1 MTEKTVIITGAA
13 GLLGQQYAM
22 GLSQLGANIVLADMD
37 YSKCKQISKQL
48 NEEFNTNSFPI
59 KVDISNKKSVKNLTN
74 QTMKKYSKID
84 VLINNAAY
92 QGNDKI
98 RTTKFVDL
106 PISIWNKAISVNL
119 TGMFLPVTI

>member
-37 YSKCKQISKQL
+37 YSKSKQISKQL

-74 QTMKKYSKID
+74 QTMKKYNIINKI
-84 VLINNAAY
+84 
-92 QGNDKI
+92 
-98 RTTKFVDL
+98 
-106 PISIWNKAISVNL
+106 
-119 TGMFLPVTI
+119 